1 MTEEAARWADGW
13 VGEEKNAVNG
23 DNKEEERDAG
33 EERWFSPRIS
43 VHVARD

>member
-1 MTEEAARWADGW
+1 M
-13 VGEEKNAVNG
+13 GEEKNAVNG

-33 EERWFSPRIS
+33 EERQLSPKIS

>member
-1 MTEEAARWADGW
+1 MTEEAAGWAEEW

-33 EERWFSPRIS
+33 EEQHLSPKIS
-43 VHVARD
+43 GYVARD